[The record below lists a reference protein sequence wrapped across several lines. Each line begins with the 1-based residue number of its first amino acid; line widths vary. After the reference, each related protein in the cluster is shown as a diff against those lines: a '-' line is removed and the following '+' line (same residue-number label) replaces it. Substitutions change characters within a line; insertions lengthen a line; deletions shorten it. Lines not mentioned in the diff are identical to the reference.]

1 MTGLSSA
8 LHDAAW
14 DIETN
19 GTTAWAEDV
28 DTMTYGLRLAEPF
41 DPTGI
46 TRRSFAP
53 DRVVGVR
60 NDGTKMTPG
69 TWDINF
75 SFSCWWTGRGSSSS
89 GAVSLSDLYRLI
101 GHALGTSAVAAAA
114 GSTLTGGTVNI
125 PTTTASGTWSAGGL
139 IPLGVLGDGDGN
151 GQFHAIATHSAQNMT
166 LLTNMQG
173 APVNGAVMYAA
184 DLAYTAASAGV
195 MTGLRFRFET
205 ANLQWVIHGVVITGI
220 SISQTNPGETPRITF
235 TCRGSWA
242 EYKAAAFPTASPAAP
257 TANKVSHNASGS
269 CFLASVG
276 TATSTLV
283 QLRQLAINIGLGVS
297 ILEGGQGVN
306 ANQTITGATRT
317 PDTVTVDASLAAPA
331 ATTAPAYADLWEA
344 NTSQH
349 MLVTFQSGD
358 QNAVA
363 AYLRNMCWTGNRP
376 SQSTMNGVNVVNL
389 QWMAYNGT
397 TTTNDLTRSMLV
409 LAGA

>member
-28 DTMTYGLRLAEPF
+28 DTMTYALRLAEPF
-41 DPTGI
+41 DPSGI

-75 SFSCWWTGRGSSSS
+75 SCSCWWTGRGSSSS
-89 GAVSLSDLYRLI
+89 GAVTLTDLYRLI
-101 GHALGTSAVAAAA
+101 GHALGASAVAASA

-125 PTTTASGTWSAGGL
+125 PTTTASGTWSAGG
-139 IPLGVLGDGDGN
+139 IVFLGTLTDGDGC
-151 GQFHAIATHSAQNMT
+151 GQAHAIATHSAQNMT

-184 DLAYTAASAGV
+184 DLAYTAASAGAI
-195 MTGLRFRFET
+195 TGLRFRFET
-205 ANLQWVIHGVVITGI
+205 ANLQWVIHGCVVTGI
-220 SISQTNPGETPRITF
+220 SISQTNPGETPRVTF
-235 TCRGSWA
+235 TCRGTWA
-242 EYKAAAFPTASPAAP
+242 EYKAASFPTASPAAP

-269 CFLASVG
+269 CFLG
-276 TATSTLV
+276 TIAVATSSLV
-283 QLRQLAINIGLGVS
+283 QLRQLAINIALGVAVK
-297 ILEGGQGVN
+297 EGGQGAN

-317 PDTVTVDASLAAPA
+317 PDSVTVDATIDAPA
-331 ATTAPAYADLWEA
+331 ATTTPVYADLWEA

-363 AYLRNMCWTGNRP
+363 AYLRNLCWTSNRP
-376 SQSTMNGVNVVNL
+376 SQSTMNGLNVVSL
-389 QWMAYNGT
+389 QFMAYNGT
-397 TTTNDLTRSMLV
+397 TTTNDLTRAMLV